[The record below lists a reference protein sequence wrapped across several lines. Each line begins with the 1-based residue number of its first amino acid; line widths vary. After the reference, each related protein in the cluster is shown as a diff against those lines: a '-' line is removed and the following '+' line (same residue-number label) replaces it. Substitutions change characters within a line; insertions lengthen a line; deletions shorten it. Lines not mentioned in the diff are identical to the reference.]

1 MNYNVIGK
9 EIIKENITLYRSERE
24 LMRPELYIIL
34 SLLIPTTKLKLKGA
48 IFFCGGK
55 GKPDDFFA
63 EST

>member
-1 MNYNVIGK
+1 LEVRGLDGLF
-9 EIIKENITLYRSERE
+9 T
-24 LMRPELYIIL
+24 
-34 SLLIPTTKLKLKGA
+34 PTTKLKLKGA